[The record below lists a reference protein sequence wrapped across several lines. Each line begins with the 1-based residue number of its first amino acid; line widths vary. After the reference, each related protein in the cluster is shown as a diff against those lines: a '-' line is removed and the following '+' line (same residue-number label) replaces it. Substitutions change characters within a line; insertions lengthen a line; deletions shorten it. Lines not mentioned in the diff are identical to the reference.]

1 MSEFKKQ
8 LIINIVWNLVHTAW
22 QLVVVILAT
31 IKFGWAGFG
40 ISFAALL
47 VFNIVE
53 SLVFHIIARIRGRK
67 ADLAYKATFE

>member
-1 MSEFKKQ
+1 MSDIKKQ
-8 LIINIVWNLVHTAW
+8 LVLNIVWNLFHTAW
-22 QLVVVILAT
+22 QLIVMILAT

-40 ISFAALL
+40 IAFGALL